1 MNYRNNIVLI
11 TGGST
16 GIGYAMAEY
25 LLEKE
30 NTVIICGRSME
41 KLEKAKA
48 MHPELWIIPCDI
60 SVKGD
65 RERLL
70 ETVEK
75 EFPQMNFLINNA
87 GIQRSIDLKK
97 GVEELEK
104 GIKEIDTN
112 LYGTMYL
119 STMFLPFL
127 AGKENACILNVC
139 SGLAFASDRFP
150 EVPVYAASK
159 AGVHAFT
166 RSLRKQVEVLGVE
179 VLEIIPPMVDTDLNP
194 EHAAYLRTID
204 PERFTDPDIIPSP
217 EIYVKRTFAKL
228 EEGAV
233 EVKY

>member
-1 MNYRNNIVLI
+1 MNYTDNTVLI

-16 GIGYAMAEY
+16 GIGYAVAEY
-25 LLEKE
+25 LLARD
-30 NTVIICGRSME
+30 NTVIICGRNKE
-41 KLEKAKA
+41 KLEKAKQD
-48 MHPELWIIPCDI
+48 HPELHIIQCDV
-60 SVKGD
+60 SQKED
-65 RERLL
+65 RVRLF
-70 ETVEK
+70 ETVK
-75 EFPQMNFLINNA
+75 RDFPDLNFLINNA

-97 GVEELEK
+97 GIEELEK
-104 GIKEIDTN
+104 GIAEIDIN

-127 AGKENACILNVC
+127 QGKENACILNVC

-166 RSLRKQVEVLGVE
+166 RSLRKQVEDLGIE
-179 VLEIIPPMVDTDLNP
+179 VLEIIPPMVDTNLNP
-194 EHAAYLRTID
+194 EHAAYLRSID
-204 PERFTDPDIIPSP
+204 PERFNDPDIIPSP
-217 EIYVKRTFAKL
+217 KVYVERTFAKL